1 MFPFS
6 FSQKKKNAIIPS
18 IGPSSLLDL
27 PLGAKLP
34 IIPGSTNI
42 FYTTNLS
49 EKVNCFNVV

>member
-49 EKVNCFNVV
+49 EKVNCFNAV